1 MKARPSHQPRLS
13 DLPSC
18 TACSDLLVAPEASV
32 LSPEGDV
39 RYLWTCDS
47 CGESLI
53 TSTRSANLERAGAL
67 AA

>member
-1 MKARPSHQPRLS
+1 MKTRPTYRPRLS
-13 DLPSC
+13 DLPKC
-18 TACSDLLVAPEASV
+18 AACSDVLVAPEASV

-47 CGESLI
+47 CGQSLI
-53 TSTRSANLERAGAL
+53 TDTRLANSQRAGAL